1 MSDALRPDQLAR
13 YRRHLT
19 LPEIGEAGQQRLLA
33 ARVLLIG
40 AGGLGCPAAQYL
52 AAAGVG
58 TLGLVDFDRVDVSN
72 LQRQILYGT
81 GDVGRPKVEVARE
94 RIAALNPDVQVECHD
109 TRLSAANALELF
121 AGYDLVVD
129 GSDNFATRYLVNDAA
144 VRLGKTVIHGAVLR
158 FEGQASVFS
167 PGVGPCY
174 RCLHPEPP
182 PPGAVPSCAEGGVI
196 GVLPGL
202 VALVQ
207 ATETIKLLAGIGE
220 PLVGR
225 LLTIDA
231 LEMRFEEFRLSRDP
245 DCPAC
250 GKDARRGPLEEI
262 AVVCETDAATQA
274 LDEIEPAELA
284 ALRREGA
291 ELLLLDVREP
301 DEHATARIPGAR
313 LVPLGGLAAGLDEPA
328 SALASELV
336 PWRERRV
343 VVHCQSGR
351 RSAKACAL
359 LVERGFARVANLRG
373 GIQAWREAALE
384 TEAAPLPRRGAGC

>member
-19 LPEIGEAGQQRLLA
+19 LPEVGEAGQQRLLA
-33 ARVLLIG
+33 ARVLLVG

-58 TLGLVDFDRVDVSN
+58 TLGLIDFDRIDASN

-94 RIAALNPDVQVECHD
+94 RISALNPDVEVECHD

-121 AGYDLVVD
+121 AAYDLVVD
-129 GSDNFATRYLVNDAA
+129 GSDNFSTRYLVNDAA
-144 VRLGKTVIHGAVLR
+144 VRLGKTVVHGAVLR
-158 FEGQASVFS
+158 FEGQASVFA

-207 ATETIKLLAGIGE
+207 ATEAIKLLIGIGE
-220 PLVGR
+220 PLIGR

-231 LEMRFEEFRLSRDP
+231 LEMRFEEFRLARDP

-250 GKDARRGPLEEI
+250 GKDAHRRPLEEI
-262 AVVCETDAATQA
+262 AVQCETEAATA
-274 LDEIEPAELA
+274 DLDEIEPAALA
-284 ALRREGA
+284 ALRRAGT

-301 DEHATARIPGAR
+301 HEHASARIPGAR
-313 LVPLGGLAAGLDEPA
+313 LVPLGGLAAQLDA
-328 SALASELV
+328 GDGALAA
-336 PWRERRV
+336 WRERRV

-351 RSAKACAL
+351 RSAQACAL
-359 LVERGFARVANLRG
+359 LAERGFARVENLRG

-384 TEAAPLPRRGAGC
+384 TETAPLPRRGDGC